1 MTKMSPRERTLL
13 IIFAVL
19 LAGALYYLFFLSP
32 LQTKTTQVAGEI
44 SDAED
49 NLDTAQIKLQKK
61 KSMQDELDKIFA
73 DANGNPT
80 KIPDYDN
87 VQAVIKEL
95 NKILSESEQYSLDF
109 GDLEDSANS
118 IVRRPVGMNF
128 SCSSYDAVRS
138 ILEQLGSSEYRS
150 LITDVSITNNQ
161 QTSQNYTS
169 AGNSGVFAYSVT
181 AKINFYEYS
190 ETPIHPETQT
200 DTGTDA
206 AAAQNG

>member
-118 IVRRPVGMNF
+118 IVRRPVGMCSAFITRKTSGCRTLPGRLQISGGAGIFLSAVF
-128 SCSSYDAVRS
+128 SAIMYTYRWEGTESMS
-138 ILEQLGSSEYRS
+138 I
-150 LITDVSITNNQ
+150 
-161 QTSQNYTS
+161 
-169 AGNSGVFAYSVT
+169 
-181 AKINFYEYS
+181 
-190 ETPIHPETQT
+190 
-200 DTGTDA
+200 
-206 AAAQNG
+206 